1 MTVTVNG
8 ETTELKED
16 ITIEQVLTHHL
27 EPGSAISGL
36 AVALN
41 GEVVSRTEWSARRL
55 RPHDR
60 IEVLA
65 ARGGG

>member
-1 MTVTVNG
+1 VTVTVNG
-8 ETTELKED
+8 EATEMAED
-16 ITIEQVLTHHL
+16 STVEHVLARHL
-27 EPGSAISGL
+27 GPERATSGV

-41 GEVVSRTEWSARRL
+41 GEVVLRTEWSARRL

-60 IEVLA
+60 LEVLA

>member
-8 ETTELKED
+8 EATELAED
-16 ITIEQVLTHHL
+16 ATVEHVLARHL
-27 EPGSAISGL
+27 GPGRAGSGV

-55 RPHDR
+55 RHHDR
-60 IEVLA
+60 LEVLA

>member
-1 MTVTVNG
+1 VTVTVNG
-8 ETTELKED
+8 KTTELAD
-16 ITIEQVLTHHL
+16 DATVEQVLARHL
-27 EPGSAISGL
+27 GPSPPTSGL

-41 GEVVSRTEWSARRL
+41 GEVVVRTEWSARRL

-60 IEVLA
+60 VEVLA